1 MVKIRIILNQMKIFY
16 LFFFIIVL
24 VGCEQQPLID
34 DYKIEGISTGDSL
47 LKLMTLNEIEKGK
60 LSSKKTYA
68 RKSNNNFFRVVY
80 EKEFEKYDYLS
91 LFAEANDEKYIIKGI
106 FGTQYFQ
113 DANSCLKTFKNI
125 IIEFSDTY
133 KNTNETN
140 GEKFL
145 GNSSS
150 KFSYHYFDFASGQRI
165 GVQCYFFES
174 GDVELSV
181 SLVPSIELIKWLE
194 EGNRSTT
201 NDT

>member
-1 MVKIRIILNQMKIFY
+1 MVKIRIILDYMKFLY
-16 LFFFIIVL
+16 LFFLLIFLI
-24 VGCEQQPLID
+24 GCEQQPLID

-47 LKLMTLNEIEKGK
+47 LELMTIDEIEKGK
-60 LSSKKTYA
+60 LSSKIAYA
-68 RKSNNNFFRVVY
+68 RKSSNDFFRVVY
-80 EKEFEKYDYLS
+80 EKKFEKYDYLS
-91 LFAEANDEKYIIKGI
+91 LLAETTDETYIIKGI

-113 DANSCLKTFKNI
+113 DADSCLTTFKNI

-133 KNTNETN
+133 KNTTETN

-174 GDVELSV
+174 GNVELSV

-194 EGNRSTT
+194 EGNSSTSS
-201 NDT
+201 DS

>member
-1 MVKIRIILNQMKIFY
+1 MITPGQLGPISLDFDCFKNCLTLIIS
-16 LFFFIIVL
+16 
-24 VGCEQQPLID
+24 CT
-34 DYKIEGISTGDSL
+34 GIPSV
-47 LKLMTLNEIEKGK
+47 IH
-60 LSSKKTYA
+60 
-68 RKSNNNFFRVVY
+68 
-80 EKEFEKYDYLS
+80 
-91 LFAEANDEKYIIKGI
+91 IIKGI

-194 EGNRSTT
+194 EGNRSTSS
-201 NDT
+201 DT

>member
-1 MVKIRIILNQMKIFY
+1 MKYFY
-16 LFFFIIVL
+16 LFFLIIVL

>member
-1 MVKIRIILNQMKIFY
+1 MKYFY
-16 LFFFIIVL
+16 LFFLIIVL

-91 LFAEANDEKYIIKGI
+91 LFAEANDEKYIIKVI

-174 GDVELSV
+174 GDVKLSV

>member
-1 MVKIRIILNQMKIFY
+1 MVKIRIIINYMKFFY
-16 LFFFIIVL
+16 LFFLLIFLI
-24 VGCEQQPLID
+24 GCEQQPLID

-47 LKLMTLNEIEKGK
+47 LKLMTIDEIEKGK
-60 LSSKKTYA
+60 LSSKISYA

-80 EKEFEKYDYLS
+80 EKTFEKYDYLS
-91 LFAEANDEKYIIKGI
+91 LLAETNDEKYIIKGI

-113 DANSCLKTFKNI
+113 DSDSCLKRFKDI

-133 KNTNETN
+133 KNTTKTS

-174 GDVELSV
+174 GDIELKV

-194 EGNRSTT
+194 EGNRSTS